1 MKIIGFM
8 LFLAELPS
16 VSAATFQVDSLALPD
31 SDDDDDA
38 DMLESENSASD
49 SENEDSRMEA
59 TADVTVP

>member
-16 VSAATFQVDSLALPD
+16 VSAATFQVESLALPD
-31 SDDDDDA
+31 SDDDS

>member
-1 MKIIGFM
+1 M

-16 VSAATFQVDSLALPD
+16 VSAATFQVESLALPD
-31 SDDDDDA
+31 SDDDA

>member
-16 VSAATFQVDSLALPD
+16 VSAATFQVESLALPD
-31 SDDDDDA
+31 SDDDDA

>member
-1 MKIIGFM
+1 M

-31 SDDDDDA
+31 SDDDA